1 MSDQDPLAGFA
12 IAVVREDGKWRC
24 TALDQESL
32 SSLDAAITELRKIRS
47 TGAVFGLLDVD
58 DQFFLIVRPGPGGV
72 QLLLSDAAAALDYD
86 VAADALD
93 LLRVDP
99 PSDDDDEI
107 WPEGALDIL
116 ADIGLPDGELQVIIG
131 EDDRYP
137 DEQLQMIAQRCGFAD
152 EFGELL
158 DSMDSIAQ

>member
-1 MSDQDPLAGFA
+1 MSEQDPVTGFA

-24 TALDQESL
+24 TPMDAEALTG
-32 SSLDAAITELRKIRS
+32 LDAAITELRKIRS
-47 TGAVFGLLDVD
+47 TGAVFGLLAVD
-58 DQFFLIVRPGPGGV
+58 DQFFLVLRPGPGGV

-93 LLRVDP
+93 VLRVDP

-116 ADIGLPDGELQVIIG
+116 ADIGLPDGELQVIVG
-131 EDDRYP
+131 EVDLYP

-152 EFGELL
+152 ELGKLL
-158 DSMDSIAQ
+158 DTMDSIAQ